1 MVSPPGL
8 RQALPVADSPILLL
22 SEYPDKVQ
30 AARVLLEEYLRLAD
44 AWEPAGGVPLR
55 LPASFE
61 REISAFPGDAVPPE
75 GDVIVGVAA
84 SGTLV
89 AAGHVVPVEP
99 FVCEFK
105 RLYVRLDH
113 RGKGLGKQVAEA
125 MIGRARVLGYRR
137 VVLDVIPQRTD
148 AVALWARVGFRSCPP
163 YREYP
168 FPMEFMG
175 LDLVPPGGR

>member
-1 MVSPPGL
+1 MV
-8 RQALPVADSPILLL
+8 VAATPTVVL
-22 SEYPDKVQ
+22 SDHPDKVQ

-61 REISAFPGDAVPPE
+61 REITAFPGDAIPPQ

-84 SGTLV
+84 SGNIV

-105 RLYVRLDH
+105 RLYVRPDH
-113 RGKGLGKQVAEA
+113 RGTGMGKQVAEA
-125 MIGRARVLGYRR
+125 MIGRARALGYCRA
-137 VVLDVIPQRTD
+137 VLDVMPQRTA
-148 AVALWARVGFRSCPP
+148 AVALWTHVGFRRCPP
-163 YREYP
+163 YRAYP
-168 FPMEFMG
+168 FPMEFMA
-175 LDLVPPGGR
+175 LDLGPPGGR